1 MASGDFVHLHVHTA
15 YSLLDGAI
23 RIKDLIKK
31 AKQWDMPAVAITD
44 HGNMFGVLNFYL
56 EAQKA
61 GIKPLLGVETY
72 VAARGRTR
80 RDPKDPMY
88 HLVLLA
94 MNHEGYQN
102 LSRLISIANLEGFYY
117 RPRVDLE
124 ILEQH
129 NKGLIALSACLQ
141 GQIPQLILANQHEEA
156 IKFTEKYA
164 SIFKDRFFLEIQ
176 KNFLPE
182 QDLVN
187 QGLAEI
193 SKKMGLPLV
202 ATNDCHYLEKT
213 QAESH
218 DVLLCIQTGKTVD
231 DDNRMRFSTQE
242 YYFKSPDEM
251 RKLFSDFPEALD
263 TTLQVADMC
272 DVEIS
277 TKGYHFPEFKLEN
290 GEDLNSRLM
299 AEARQGLDK
308 RLQAMQ
314 KTKPLT
320 EEEEKV
326 YRDRLEYELG
336 VIIEMGFPGYF
347 LIVGDF
353 IGYARKNNI
362 PVGPGRGSAAGSLV
376 AYALGITDI
385 DPLPYGLLFE
395 RFLNVERISMPD
407 IDVDFCTD
415 GREQVIKYVTEQY
428 GGQQNVSQIITFG
441 QMQARA
447 VIRDVGRA
455 LGLPYGE
462 VDRIAKLIPNRL
474 KITLKEAIEEE
485 PRLSELIRSD
495 DRIARLMETAQHLEA
510 LPRHASTHAAGVVI
524 GDKPLVEY
532 LPLYCV
538 SSSGDDDQGRVVVT
552 QFDMKGVEK
561 IGLIKFDFLGLKTLT
576 LIDQVLKLLA
586 QRNIE
591 VDLDHVDMTDQ
602 ATYDLLSAGDTTGV
616 FQLESSGMRE
626 ILVKLRP
633 SCFEDIIALVALYR
647 PGPLKSGMVDQFIQA
662 KHGQIE
668 VEYELPQLEPILNET
683 YGVILYQEQVMQI
696 SSTLANYTLGEAD
709 LLRRAMGKKIA
720 EEMAK
725 QKGRFMAGAREN
737 KLPDKKAEKIFDLM
751 ANFAEY
757 GFNKSHSAAYAL
769 IAFQTA
775 YLKANFRVEFMAAL
789 LTSEMSNQDKIVR
802 FIGECRER
810 EIVVLPPDINESGV
824 NFSVADGKIRFGMA
838 AIKGVGQAAIESILQ
853 AREERPF
860 TDLFDFC
867 ERVDLRRVNRRVIE
881 ALIKCG
887 AFDSTNVGR
896 SVMAAALDDA
906 LERGGRLQKEKEMG
920 QSSLFEAMGAEEE
933 PAPIRWPEVPEWRE
947 SQRLAFEKESL
958 GFYITGHPLARYER
972 ELKNLCNTTAD
983 ALKDL
988 PDKSPVRMGGVIT
1001 GVQLKLTKKG
1011 DRMAFVNMEDLT
1023 GTVEIIVFPD
1033 AYNECQEY
1041 LETDQAVLITGE
1053 STLDERAG
1061 ATTSKVKSKT
1071 VVPLESALEQM
1082 AKKVQFNLCTD
1093 DSDRTALLHLKTIV
1107 ESYRGETPAEIRFRV
1122 PGQGCAVFKVTGG
1135 IRPSRNMIKEAQKT
1149 LGEYAVTLYYAESN
1163 PFMQ

>member
-202 ATNDCHYLEKT
+202 ATNDCHYLEKA

-251 RKLFSDFPEALD
+251 RRLFSDFPEALD
-263 TTLQVADMC
+263 NTVQVADMC

-299 AEARQGLDK
+299 AEARRGLDK

-320 EEEEKV
+320 EEEEKI

-552 QFDMKGVEK
+552 QFDMKCVEK
-561 IGLIKFDFLGLKTLT
+561 AGLIKFDFLGLRTLT
-576 LIDQVLKLLA
+576 VLDLAVKMVRKNHDAKFSLGDIDLADPASYELL
-586 QRNIE
+586 QK
-591 VDLDHVDMTDQ
+591 
-602 ATYDLLSAGDTTGV
+602 GDTTGV
-616 FQLESSGMRE
+616 FQLESSGMKELLTRMKPE
-626 ILVKLRP
+626 V
-633 SCFEDIIALVALYR
+633 FEDIIALVALYR
-647 PGPLKSGMVDQFIQA
+647 PGPLESGMVTDYVDC
-662 KHGQIE
+662 KHGRKK
-668 VEYELPQLEPILNET
+668 VVYPHPKLEKVLKET
-683 YGVILYQEQVMQI
+683 YGVIVYQEQVQEI
-696 SSTLANYTLGEAD
+696 ARILAGYSLGEGD
-709 LLRRAMGKKIA
+709 ILRRAMGKKVK
-720 EEMAK
+720 EVMDEQKVRFMEGSK
-725 QKGRFMAGAREN
+725 ENQVDPEKGR
-737 KLPDKKAEKIFDLM
+737 I
-751 ANFAEY
+751 
-757 GFNKSHSAAYAL
+757 
-769 IAFQTA
+769 
-775 YLKANFRVEFMAAL
+775 YLRPHG
-789 LTSEMSNQDKIVR
+789 QVR
-802 FIGECRER
+802 G
-810 EIVVLPPDINESGV
+810 LW
-824 NFSVADGKIRFGMA
+824 
-838 AIKGVGQAAIESILQ
+838 LQ
-853 AREERPF
+853 Q
-860 TDLFDFC
+860 
-867 ERVDLRRVNRRVIE
+867 VSQRRVRP
-881 ALIKCG
+881 
-887 AFDSTNVGR
+887 D
-896 SVMAAALDDA
+896 
-906 LERGGRLQKEKEMG
+906 RL
-920 QSSLFEAMGAEEE
+920 SNSL
-933 PAPIRWPEVPEWRE
+933 PE
-947 SQRLAFEKESL
+947 SQLSGRIH
-958 GFYITGHPLARYER
+958 GR
-972 ELKNLCNTTAD
+972 
-983 ALKDL
+983 
-988 PDKSPVRMGGVIT
+988 
-1001 GVQLKLTKKG
+1001 
-1011 DRMAFVNMEDLT
+1011 
-1023 GTVEIIVFPD
+1023 
-1033 AYNECQEY
+1033 
-1041 LETDQAVLITGE
+1041 
-1053 STLDERAG
+1053 
-1061 ATTSKVKSKT
+1061 
-1071 VVPLESALEQM
+1071 
-1082 AKKVQFNLCTD
+1082 
-1093 DSDRTALLHLKTIV
+1093 
-1107 ESYRGETPAEIRFRV
+1107 PAH
-1122 PGQGCAVFKVTGG
+1122 Q
-1135 IRPSRNMIKEAQKT
+1135 
-1149 LGEYAVTLYYAESN
+1149 
-1163 PFMQ
+1163 